1 MTYSG
6 RWLKSTNAI
15 KFEIKERIA
24 YITLNR
30 PEKRNAINNE
40 LQGEL
45 GDALFEAD
53 FRNDVNVVVL
63 QGEGKDFC
71 AGYDLVTTYSDR
83 KAADDAAA
91 AGEPEVP
98 YRAPYGNFDDDTWSM
113 ERMTEIKN
121 RLFDMHKPVIAKVH
135 GNCLAG
141 GTDLALLCDLVIAA
155 EDARIGFPATRA
167 NGSPPSHFW
176 LAHMGPQ
183 WAKRM
188 LLTGDSLRGADAARL
203 GLVLDAFP
211 ADQLDAEVH
220 ALAKRMTYIDIGLLT
235 ANKRIVNIGLELQ
248 GTRTLQRLATEN
260 DARAHLATG
269 PRRTQFRKDMAEFGL
284 KEALKKRDEP
294 FGDGYVKLSKN
305 H

>member
-1 MTYSG
+1 MSYSG
-6 RWLKSTNAI
+6 RWLKSTNCI
-15 KFEIKERIA
+15 EFKVEEQIA
-24 YITLNR
+24 TITLNR

-40 LQGEL
+40 LQQEL
-45 GDALFEAD
+45 ADALYEAD
-53 FRNDVNVVVL
+53 CRTDVNVIVL
-63 QGEGKDFC
+63 AGNGKDFC
-71 AGYDLVTTYSDR
+71 AGYDLVTTYADR
-83 KAADDAAA
+83 AAAESDAAK
-91 AGEPEVP
+91 EPEIP
-98 YRAPYGNFDDDTWSM
+98 YRAPYGNFDDDCWAM
-113 ERMTEIKN
+113 ERMTELKN
-121 RLFDMHKPVIAKVH
+121 RIFDLHKPVIAKVH

-141 GTDLALLCDLVIAA
+141 GTDLALLCDMVIAA
-155 EDARIGFPATRA
+155 DDARIGFPATRA

-188 LLTGDSLRGADAARL
+188 LLSGDSLRGKDAARL

-211 ADQLDAEVH
+211 RDQLDAEVY
-220 ALAKRMTYIDIGLLT
+220 ALAKRLTYIDIGLLT

-294 FGDGYVKLSKN
+294 FGDGYVKLSGN